1 MSTVRAVDCSAYQG
15 PVGQDVFRRLRGEH
29 GVRLFVPQLHGGTP
43 DGTGP
48 NPYLGVQVRNALAAG
63 LAVVGGYVWPSWAW
77 PDALAH
83 WQRTLPDVPLR
94 FLALDVEAEAPVHPD
109 QILDIRA
116 RGIEP
121 TIYTSWS
128 QWERIMR
135 QSPHYSWFAD
145 NNVPIWAAYYPSREW
160 AGDWPETHMPPA
172 YIPRPWETRP
182 ALVVGWQ
189 FRGTVSLAGSSFD
202 LNVFDPAWRPLWELL
217 SAVSDQSKP
226 NGEDETMSFR
236 CVHMPRHGYAALL
249 WLGYLWVWPDPP
261 SHDTFMSQ
269 FPGLCYE
276 PDADTQ
282 DRLHSNLRQLPQALL
297 GDALPKVIDLSQQ
310 VAQVP
315 EALEGTETELKAELA
330 ALADRLAAIESEMA
344 KARGVLGAA
353 KSVLDWLLSVVRQTK
368 AA

>member
-202 LNVFDPAWRPLWELL
+202 LNVFNPLWKPLWELMSSSL
-217 SAVSDQSKP
+217 EEP
-226 NGEDETMSFR
+226 ETMQEAMEMVK
-236 CVHMPRHGYAALL
+236 CIHLPQHGYAALL
-249 WLGYLWVWPDPP
+249 WGGVLWVWH
-261 SHDTFMSQ
+261 SHPAHEAFAKH
-269 FPGLCYE
+269 FPEMQHVEDNSLHDLLPRSAVPYLAE
-276 PDADTQ
+276 LP
-282 DRLHSNLRQLPQALL
+282 RLVNL
-297 GDALPKVIDLSQQ
+297 S
-310 VAQVP
+310 
-315 EALEGTETELKAELA
+315 ELEGRLRESLEESERELKAEM
-330 ALADRLAAIESEMA
+330 ALLGDRLAAIEAEMA
-344 KARGVLGAA
+344 RAKGVLGAA
-353 KSVLDWLLSVVRQTK
+353 KSVLDWLLSLLRRGQS
-368 AA
+368 A